1 MGSILDEMVSSRMQA
16 VSCLVSVVIGGAIL
30 LFDSL
35 SGLTVSSGEY
45 SVSLGPY
52 GFLFLVLSVALLAGD
67 ATGRTRILGSAGWI
81 TGLCLI
87 IVVDGLVA
95 LGPYIYDAGVVVL
108 VVTGAVLFLV
118 EFDFGQERNVDGS

>member
-1 MGSILDEMVSSRMQA
+1 MVSSRMQA

>member
-1 MGSILDEMVSSRMQA
+1 MVSSQMQA
-16 VSCLVSVVIGGAIL
+16 VSCLISVVIGGAIL

-52 GFLFLVLSVALLAGD
+52 GFLFLVLGVALLAGD

-87 IVVDGLVA
+87 VVVDGLVT
-95 LGPYIYDAGVVVL
+95 LGPYIYDAGIVVL
-108 VVTGAVLFLV
+108 VVTGAVLFSV
-118 EFDFGQERNVDGS
+118 EFDFGQERTVDGS